1 MMDFI
6 SICAFAT
13 ISGTIILIISKRERE
28 LSIIISSIIYIIIMI
43 YVITKVGELISIIKT
58 TFKNIDSESSKTI
71 ISAGGL
77 ALISTA
83 SSSICKSAG
92 YKEIAYAIEV
102 LTAIEIILISFPSIL
117 ELFNSIIEFI
127 GE

>member
-1 MMDFI
+1 
-6 SICAFAT
+6 
-13 ISGTIILIISKRERE
+13 
-28 LSIIISSIIYIIIMI
+28 MI

-102 LTAIEIILISFPSIL
+102 LTTIEIILISFPSIL